1 MRLKEPSK
9 ILEIWKYALEKGANV
24 VVMRHGPKA
33 GSDQSDLSEEG
44 LKLTEEY
51 GKALK
56 NLGPA
61 FANVLLVVTSK
72 SRTIATLKAMFP
84 NSEPDRYFRPP
95 ELDTVI
101 VTPET
106 QKSTDDFHAQFGHWR
121 GYTVSQTYFYLQRY
135 TGCDDGRLH
144 SEVVKRVAAGVRK
157 LFDYQRLVIY
167 CGHSPQSEAAVA
179 KLTGIDLTELGWF
192 LNPLSSL
199 HLRMQ
204 NGKTEFIA
212 RINPIV
218 GYIDLESE
226 IYYKS

>member
-1 MRLKEPSK
+1 MHLKEASK
-9 ILEIWKYALEKGANV
+9 ILEVWEYALKERANII
-24 VVMRHGPKA
+24 VMRHGPKA

-51 GKALK
+51 GKILM
-56 NLGPA
+56 NLGTA
-61 FANVLLVVTSK
+61 LDGTILVATSK
-72 SRTIATLKAMFP
+72 SRTTATLKAMLP
-84 NSEPDRYFRPP
+84 DSEPDKYLRPP

-101 VTPET
+101 VTLET
-106 QKSTDDFHAQFGHWR
+106 QRDTDDFHAELGHWR

-135 TGCDDGRLH
+135 TGGDDGRLH
-144 SEVVKRVAAGVRK
+144 SEVIPRVAKGIKK
-157 LFDYQRLVIY
+157 LFDYARPVIY

-204 NGKTEFIA
+204 NGKIGFVA
-212 RINPIV
+212 RINPII